1 MNKRKL
7 KDRKSI
13 RYVDTFIRNTKIS
26 MTYKIAFV
34 KFMIVNGWILRY
46 YIDYLDYQLLN
57 KIVMLNFKTK
67 KRKTYISYPFMAKR
81 VQVKNKGI
89 YNEEITNESIIFS
102 NFHKAFIFKAT
113 KKVECADAIESFL
126 KSITFENFKLILFM
140 LSSLNCSKLRFFDY
154 VNESS
159 GLELYINLDKYK
171 QYVIRLV
178 PKAFKEEIVI
188 SVHKAN
194 HSNPLTNPLT
204 NALVLECISDIIVT
218 NVKYKE
224 SSTEI
229 IDEYKKIFYTMFNE
243 KKIDE
248 DAKYLAQI
256 LSITA

>member
-34 KFMIVNGWILRY
+34 KFMIISGWILKY

-67 KRKTYISYPFMAKR
+67 KRKTYISNPFVDKR
-81 VQVKNKGI
+81 VQVKSKGI

-102 NFHKAFIFKAT
+102 NFHRTFIFKAT
-113 KKVECADAIESFL
+113 KKVECTDAIESFL

-140 LSSLNCSKLRFFDY
+140 LSPLNCSKLRFFDY

-178 PKAFKEEIVI
+178 PRAFREEIVI

-194 HSNPLTNPLT
+194 RSNPLT
-204 NALVLECISDIIVT
+204 NALILECISDIVVT
-218 NVKYKE
+218 NVKHKE

-229 IDEYKKIFYTMFNE
+229 TDEYKKIFYTMFNE
-243 KKIDE
+243 RKIDE
-248 DAKYLAQI
+248 DAKHLAQI
-256 LSITA
+256 LSITD